1 MLIALCACLFSLA
14 GLTATMVI
22 AVTLRAFGPD
32 VQQLRQQRFAR
43 WPDRY
48 VEWRIVDRLVTGGV
62 TAGGSPAN
70 GFRPHP
76 AAAAA
81 RRLESLPERL
91 AA

>member
-1 MLIALCACLFSLA
+1 MLTALCACLFSLA
-14 GLTATMVI
+14 GLTATIVI
-22 AVTLRAFGPD
+22 VVTLRTFAPD
-32 VQQLRQQRFAR
+32 VQRLRQQRLAR

-70 GFRPHP
+70 GFRPHH

-81 RRLESLPERL
+81 WRRESLPERL